1 MGWRGRSTGISIG
14 SCFEVPRVHSLPG
27 CRGRSYNMLEKTIV
41 TFRLPRI
48 RSKAERAGLSPYL
61 RSEPWPFFP
70 LAFAKLATAF
80 EPRWTSINKHRS
92 SPSTPLAEKGR
103 VRRLALEARGNKA
116 DVVHSQP
123 MSSNRSSTPT
133 NALRPDEMTTTDF
146 LCTGQRPTTAFR

>member
-1 MGWRGRSTGISIG
+1 
-14 SCFEVPRVHSLPG
+14 
-27 CRGRSYNMLEKTIV
+27 MLEKTIV

-103 VRRLALEARGNKA
+103 VRRLVLEARGNKL
-116 DVVHSQP
+116 
-123 MSSNRSSTPT
+123 MSSTRSPCRRI
-133 NALRPDEMTTTDF
+133 AP
-146 LCTGQRPTTAFR
+146 QRRQAPGVQTR